1 MKKTCIFVA
10 EFLAAGL
17 ILAFL
22 AISGARG
29 AGISCRAEK
38 QLECSKETARQP
50 FTDIIPQ
57 TENEQN
63 SGQNAENTEEISIYC
78 QSSKS
83 VVRLDM
89 QEYITGVV
97 AAEMPSSYGAEA
109 LKAQAVAARTY
120 FEYKRRRGGCGKND
134 SCAVCTASGHCQA
147 YADKN
152 ERRKKWGKSFEEK
165 EARIQQAVRDTQGE
179 IMTFGG
185 EVVLAMY
192 HDSSFG
198 STEAYRNLYSGG
210 KAEYLQ
216 SVSTPEKPREVKRIK
231 AISCAEFARRLAE
244 RFPDCAVRAAQ
255 LQNQL
260 EIKELTASGRVKA
273 VRVGKI
279 IVSGSEFEAAAGL
292 RSTLYSFN
300 FSAGNIIFT
309 NYGYGHGVGMSQRG
323 AAALAKEGKSYEEIL
338 LHYYKGVT
346 IENIDVK

>member
-1 MKKTCIFVA
+1 MKKTCIFAA

-198 STEAYRNLYSGG
+198 STEAYRDLYSGG

-216 SVSTPEKPREVKRIK
+216 SVSTPEKAREVKRIK
-231 AISCAEFARRLAE
+231 AINCAEFAHRLMKK
-244 RFPDCAVRAAQ
+244 FPDCAVRAAH

-323 AAALAKEGKSYEEIL
+323 AAAMAKEGKSYEEIL

>member
-1 MKKTCIFVA
+1 MKKTCIFAA

-38 QLECSKETARQP
+38 QLECSKEAARQP

-83 VVRLDM
+83 VMRLDM

-120 FEYKRRRGGCGKND
+120 FEYKRRRGGCGNND

-147 YADKN
+147 YAD
-152 ERRKKWGKSFEEK
+152 
-165 EARIQQAVRDTQGE
+165 
-179 IMTFGG
+179 
-185 EVVLAMY
+185 
-192 HDSSFG
+192 
-198 STEAYRNLYSGG
+198 
-210 KAEYLQ
+210 
-216 SVSTPEKPREVKRIK
+216 
-231 AISCAEFARRLAE
+231 
-244 RFPDCAVRAAQ
+244 
-255 LQNQL
+255 
-260 EIKELTASGRVKA
+260 
-273 VRVGKI
+273 
-279 IVSGSEFEAAAGL
+279 
-292 RSTLYSFN
+292 
-300 FSAGNIIFT
+300 
-309 NYGYGHGVGMSQRG
+309 
-323 AAALAKEGKSYEEIL
+323 
-338 LHYYKGVT
+338 
-346 IENIDVK
+346 